1 MSGGGGG
8 RGDSI
13 YPFEGSGGSHVV
25 SMAELY
31 AKSKKKKEVDIKNTH
46 ALNRHR
52 EAKIERSMKPRR
64 KQKPF
69 RAHVT

>member
-1 MSGGGGG
+1 MEEVIA
-8 RGDSI
+8 SI
-13 YPFEGSGGSHVV
+13 LLRAVEEVMWSQWQSFMQSP
-25 SMAELY
+25 
-31 AKSKKKKEVDIKNTH
+31 KKKEEVDIKNTH

-64 KQKPF
+64 KQKPY